1 MNRIFATDH
10 TVTPGGPMQGQL
22 DRLAGGDLPESERQA
37 VLAWLDEE
45 PARWRACGMAFL
57 EAQMWQE
64 SAATA
69 ALQAP
74 APIASPQPAARAPEG
89 KRRQRWH
96 VSLLALSAAVAVAFL
111 AGALAA
117 RWLPLGSGQAGPML
131 VEQPGPGPSAD
142 QPQLATVAVNNP
154 NSNLPLM
161 LQLPVTTGDESQQV
175 AGASPIS
182 DYERRMWERR
192 GFEVIEELRYLPAR
206 LPDGRVVMVPVN
218 KVQLKFKGT
227 PVS

>member
-1 MNRIFATDH
+1 MNRVFATDH
-10 TVTPGGPMQGQL
+10 TVTPGGPMQAQL
-22 DRLAGGDLPESERQA
+22 DRLAGGDLPENERSA
-37 VLAWLDEE
+37 LLAWLDEE

-64 SAATA
+64 AATA
-69 ALQAP
+69 SPAP
-74 APIASPQPAARAPEG
+74 ASAIPAPQPAVSAPPA
-89 KRRQRWH
+89 KRRERWH
-96 VSLLALSAAVAVAFL
+96 VSMLALSAAVAVAFL
-111 AGALAA
+111 TGALAA
-117 RWLPLGSGQAGPML
+117 RWLPPGGAAPRHLI
-131 VEQPGPGPSAD
+131 VEQSIPAPGD
-142 QPQLATVAVNNP
+142 KQPLLATVAVNSP
-154 NSNLPLM
+154 NTNLPLM
-161 LQLPVTTGDESQQV
+161 LQLPVTTGDDGQQV

-206 LPDGRVVMVPVN
+206 LPDGRTVMVPVN